1 MRGAVIP
8 APPARCAWCGR
19 PVSGESA
26 HPENLDRSL
35 RSFSPL
41 IGGGHE
47 CKDNVACAERMRKA
61 GK

>member
-1 MRGAVIP
+1 MSG
-8 APPARCAWCGR
+8 ARCAWCGR